1 MSERIEEKKILLLY
15 EMYIIVQEPSML
27 ETLSKN
33 ITRQGLTATT
43 LNYLRVSRAE
53 MSGRLEELPLEAAA
67 ERAAFMAAGGPAGNG
82 GGGGAP
88 PDGLESLD
96 FNDPYSF

>member
-1 MSERIEEKKILLLY
+1 
-15 EMYIIVQEPSML
+15 ML

-53 MSGRLEELPLEAAA
+53 LSGGRLDELPLEAAA
-67 ERAAFMAAGGPAGNG
+67 ERAFLAGGPGPAPATG
-82 GGGGAP
+82 GGGGGGGTA
-88 PDGLESLD
+88 PDGLDSLD
-96 FNDPYSF
+96 FNDPYNF

>member
-1 MSERIEEKKILLLY
+1 MFRSQAKIHNVT
-15 EMYIIVQEPSML
+15 VQEPSML

-53 MSGRLEELPLEAAA
+53 LSGGRLDELPLEAAA
-67 ERAAFMAAGGPAGNG
+67 ERAFLAGGSGPAPAAG
-82 GGGGAP
+82 GGGGGGGGTA
-88 PDGLESLD
+88 PDGLDSLD
-96 FNDPYSF
+96 FNDPYNF